1 LLASLYFTN
10 MNEPIEILLI
20 DDNVRSYD
28 IFGFALNDLK
38 INYLCRFAKSVEEAI
53 NILNNQRT
61 DYIFIDVN
69 MPVLQGFKFLKK
81 LKYIQS
87 ANKVPIVIYSEH
99 PDNDLCKKAMK
110 HGVLSAIKKTR
121 EIFELI
127 NELKTIL
134 FKDYSQVT
142 H

>member
-1 LLASLYFTN
+1 

-20 DDNVRSYD
+20 DDNVRYHD

-38 INYLCRFAKSVEEAI
+38 INYLCHFVKSIEEAI
-53 NILNNQRT
+53 SILHNQRT

-69 MPVLQGFKFLKK
+69 MPALQGFKFLKK
-81 LKYIQS
+81 LKRIQS
-87 ANKVPIVIYSEH
+87 ANKIPIVIYSEH

-110 HGVLSAIKKTR
+110 LGVLTAIKKTR

-134 FKDYSQVT
+134 FKNCS
-142 H
+142 